1 MRTLLIALGAA
12 VLDQLVKWIVQT
24 HMELGQTI
32 PLIKSVFHLTYIL
45 NPGAA
50 FGLLPHKDW
59 FFLAI
64 VVVLYAAFFIM
75 RKKIPE
81 KPAYFK
87 IPEKPAYFSLAIAM
101 LLGGALGNAIDRVR
115 IGEVIDFFDFRI
127 WPIFNV
133 ADIFICLGVGLI
145 AFYFWRHSS

>member
-75 RKKIPE
+75 RKKFRRNRPTFRLPLPCFLAVLWE
-81 KPAYFK
+81 TPLTVSGLVK
-87 IPEKPAYFSLAIAM
+87 SLTSLISASGPYSM
-101 LLGGALGNAIDRVR
+101 WR
-115 IGEVIDFFDFRI
+115 IFLSAWG
-127 WPIFNV
+127 
-133 ADIFICLGVGLI
+133 
-145 AFYFWRHSS
+145 

>member
-1 MRTLLIALGAA
+1 MRTLLIALAVT

-32 PLIKSVFHLTYIL
+32 PLKKNVFHLTYIL

-64 VVVLYAAFFIM
+64 VVVLYAAFFVM
-75 RKKIPE
+75 RKRIPE
-81 KPAYFK
+81 KPVYF
-87 IPEKPAYFSLAIAM
+87 PVAIGL

>member
-1 MRTLLIALGAA
+1 MRTLLIALAA
-12 VLDQLVKWIVQT
+12 ALLDQLVKWIVQT
-24 HMELGQTI
+24 HMELGETI
-32 PLIKSVFHLTYIL
+32 PIIKNVFHLTYIL

-81 KPAYFK
+81 KPACF
-87 IPEKPAYFSLAIAM
+87 PLAISL

>member
-45 NPGAA
+45 NLGAA

-75 RKKIPE
+75 RK
-81 KPAYFK
+81 K